1 MMKDPA
7 MKKLIMFLTAF
18 TLLASGASPAAT
30 LQNTDSQ
37 EYDLQLMEPGRPF
50 SSPYRILSNAQ
61 VEVCFNG
68 CEMTLLA
75 TGQTVR
81 VKPNDAV
88 MIDNGVMSV
97 TPGD

>member
-1 MMKDPA
+1 
-7 MKKLIMFLTAF
+7 
-18 TLLASGASPAAT
+18 
-30 LQNTDSQ
+30 
-37 EYDLQLMEPGRPF
+37 
-50 SSPYRILSNAQ
+50 
-61 VEVCFNG
+61 
-68 CEMTLLA
+68 MTLLA